1 MTLSLITK
9 AKCVAM
15 NNGEPFHLAAMLWR
29 GKSLVRIGTN
39 QEKTHPYFHRKYKNG
54 SAHNLHAE
62 MDVLRFAKPG
72 DTIVVMRWSAK
83 GELTMAKPC
92 PYCHKFIKE
101 AGITEVTY
109 SDWDGEMKTLY
120 MENE

>member
-1 MTLSLITK
+1 MTLGLITK
-9 AKCVAM
+9 AKGVAM
-15 NNGEPFHLAAMLWR
+15 NNGGPFHLAALLWR

-39 QEKTHPYFHRKYKNG
+39 QEKTHPHFHRKYKNG

-83 GELTMAKPC
+83 GQMTMAKPC
-92 PYCHKFIKE
+92 PHCQKFIKE

-109 SDWDGEMKTLY
+109 SDWDGEMQT
-120 MENE
+120 MSFEG

>member
-1 MTLSLITK
+1 MTLSLMTK

-15 NNGEPFHLAAMLWR
+15 NNGGPFHLAAILWR
-29 GKSLVRIGTN
+29 GKSMVRIGTN
-39 QEKTHPYFHRKYKNG
+39 QDKTHPAFHRKYKNG

-92 PYCHKFIKE
+92 PHCQGFIKE
-101 AGITEVTY
+101 AGISEVTY
-109 SDWDGEMKTLY
+109 SDWDGEMQT
-120 MENE
+120 MEVK

>member
-39 QEKTHPYFHRKYKNG
+39 QEKTHPFFHRKYKNG

-72 DTIVVMRWSAK
+72 DTITVMRWSAK

-101 AGITEVTY
+101 AGISEVTY
-109 SDWDGEMKTLY
+109 SDWNGEMKTLY
-120 MENE
+120 MESE

>member
-1 MTLSLITK
+1 MTLALMTK

-15 NNGEPFHLAAMLWR
+15 NNGGPFHLAALLWR
-29 GKSLVRIGTN
+29 GKSLIRIGTN
-39 QEKTHPYFHRKYKNG
+39 QEKTHPHFQRKYKNG

-72 DTIVVMRWSAK
+72 DTIVVMRWSAR

-92 PYCHKFIKE
+92 KHCQEYIRK
-101 AGITEVTY
+101 AGISEVTY
-109 SDWDGEMKTLY
+109 SDWNGEMQT
-120 MENE
+120 MEEA